1 MSLTSDLYEALTR
14 HYRKPGLDQDG
25 EILLPEVTAP
35 GSGRRCDLLR
45 IGLWPSR
52 GWGIDVHELKTSRS
66 DWLRELND
74 KAKADA
80 WWPYCSRF
88 WVAAPANL
96 IHPSEVPPGWGLME
110 APTAVNR
117 RRFKVVVQPETR
129 EPTLNIA
136 LLAELVSRT
145 DNVRLADFHRLRVDH
160 RNELYQQEQKLRAE
174 RGSAELDWDTQQR
187 LDLLAKVE
195 KTLGMTLTRWASKR
209 DTDSVTV
216 EEFAA
221 ALGDFTREH
230 VGLQRRARDLTD
242 AEGRVRRAAELALS
256 LVGEKPRDYKIE
268 GTGHAE

>member
-1 MSLTSDLYEALTR
+1 MSLTSDLYDALTR

-35 GSGRRCDLLR
+35 GSGRRCDMLR

-66 DWLRELND
+66 DWLRELDD
-74 KAKADA
+74 KSKADA

-88 WVAAPANL
+88 WVVAPPKLIPAA
-96 IHPSEVPPGWGLME
+96 EVPPGWGLME
-110 APTAVNR
+110 APAAANR
-117 RRFKVVVQPETR
+117 RRFKTIVQPETR
-129 EPTLNIA
+129 EPNLTVS

-160 RNELYQQEQKLRAE
+160 RNELYQQEQKLRREQNTAALDYETKE
-174 RGSAELDWDTQQR
+174 RLE
-187 LDLLAKVE
+187 LLAKVE
-195 KTLGMTLTRWASKR
+195 KTLGMTLTHWASKR

-216 EEFAA
+216 EEIAA
-221 ALGDFTREH
+221 ALGDFAREH
-230 VGLQRRARDLTD
+230 VDLQRRARDLAD

-256 LVGEKPRDYKIE
+256 LVGTKP
-268 GTGHAE
+268 AAP